1 MNSRR
6 AACVGLGLFVFACTE
21 AQHSGNVGT
30 PPAAGTAVGA
40 TGNTSATGA
49 TASATAATS
58 SAAPGNGASP
68 PARDLEADVKR
79 LMELLG
85 EVAAIH
91 IRALPSSARAT
102 PPPGKTLDERL
113 AGEPNCS
120 VLTEQLDIWE
130 RAHGAELRAIPA
142 LTYGAVERDPISKQ
156 HMHNQMEVVM
166 TLGMK
171 CRSNPD
177 FQALQQRLLAPAR

>member
-1 MNSRR
+1 MNPRR
-6 AACVGLGLFVFACTE
+6 AACVGLGVLVFGCTE
-21 AQHSGNVGT
+21 AQHGGNAST
-30 PPAAGTAVGA
+30 PPSAGTAVSA
-40 TGNTSATGA
+40 TGNTSAIGA
-49 TASATAATS
+49 TASATAATP
-58 SAAPGNGASP
+58 SAAPGSSARP

-79 LMELLG
+79 LMELLA
-85 EVAAIH
+85 EVSAIH

-113 AGEPNCS
+113 AGEPNCT
-120 VLTEQLDIWE
+120 VLTEQLDVWE

-142 LTYGAVERDPISKQ
+142 LTYGAVERDPISRQ

-171 CRSNPD
+171 CRDNPD
-177 FQALQQRLLAPAR
+177 FQALQQRLLAPTR